1 MVCPKFVLVVPVAAR
16 YRSPTIIKI
25 LGFKAKSETFF
36 FFFLLQLLINGSGVR
51 LLGFMPCVLRNS
63 LLCVWKA
70 WSS

>member
-36 FFFLLQLLINGSGVR
+36 FFSPPTFDKWQ
-51 LLGFMPCVLRNS
+51 
-63 LLCVWKA
+63 
-70 WSS
+70 WS